1 MSLRIKDNTDD
12 ILREVNRKKE
22 AFVLKGGLEAGAEMR
37 RRAPVGVTGQTR
49 GSITT
54 ETGIDSGQVYSDTGP
69 TAKWAPFVEFG
80 TGRYVTGGRQTPW
93 TYYDEQRGTFVTTH
107 GQPAQPFAEPGWQ
120 AALPKIERLALK
132 DFEL

>member
-22 AFVLKGGLEAGAEMR
+22 AFVFAGGLIANGEMKR
-37 RRAPVGVTGQTR
+37 RTPVDTGQLR

-54 ETGIDSGQVYSDTGP
+54 ETGSEGGKVYSDTGP
-69 TAKWAPFVEFG
+69 TANYAEYIEFG
-80 TGRYVTGGRQTPW
+80 TGKFVTGGRQTPW

>member
-1 MSLRIKDNTDD
+1 MSFRIKDNTDD

-22 AFVLKGGLEAGAEMR
+22 AFVFAGGLIANGEMKR
-37 RRAPVGVTGQTR
+37 RTPVDTGQLR

-54 ETGIDSGQVYSDTGP
+54 ETGSEGGQVYSDTGP
-69 TAKWAPFVEFG
+69 TANYAEYLEFG
-80 TGRYVTGGRQTPW
+80 TR
-93 TYYDEQRGTFVTTH
+93 F
-107 GQPAQPFAEPGWQ
+107 QPAQPYAEPGWQ

>member
-12 ILREVNRKKE
+12 ILREVSRKKE
-22 AFVLKGGLEAGAEMR
+22 AFVFAGGLIANSEMKQR
-37 RRAPVGVTGQTR
+37 TPVDTGQLR

-54 ETGIDSGQVYSDTGP
+54 ETGSDGGQVYSDTGP
-69 TAKWAPFVEFG
+69 TASYAEFVEFG
-80 TGRYVTGGRQTPW
+80 TVYQV
-93 TYYDEQRGTFVTTH
+93 
-107 GQPAQPFAEPGWQ
+107 AQPYAEPGWQ

>member
-12 ILREVNRKKE
+12 ILKEVNRKKE
-22 AFVLKGGLEAGAEMR
+22 AFVFAGGLIANSEMKQR
-37 RRAPVGVTGQTR
+37 TPVDTGQLR

-54 ETGIDSGQVYSDTGP
+54 ETGSDGGQVYSDTGP
-69 TAKWAPFVEFG
+69 TTNYAEFVEFG
-80 TGRYVTGGRQTPW
+80 TVHQT
-93 TYYDEQRGTFVTTH
+93 
-107 GQPAQPFAEPGWQ
+107 AQPYAEPGWQ

>member
-12 ILREVNRKKE
+12 ILKEVNRKKE
-22 AFVLKGGLEAGAEMR
+22 AFVFAGGLIANSEMKQR
-37 RRAPVGVTGQTR
+37 TPVDTGQLR

-54 ETGIDSGQVYSDTGP
+54 ETGSDGGQVYSDTGP
-69 TAKWAPFVEFG
+69 TANYAEFVEFG
-80 TGRYVTGGRQTPW
+80 TVHQT
-93 TYYDEQRGTFVTTH
+93 
-107 GQPAQPFAEPGWQ
+107 AQPYAEPGWQ

>member
-12 ILREVNRKKE
+12 IIREVSRKKE
-22 AFVLKGGLEAGAEMR
+22 AFVFAGGLIANGEMK
-37 RRAPVGVTGQTR
+37 RRAPVDTGQLR

-54 ETGIDSGQVYSDTGP
+54 ETGSDGGQIYSDTGP
-69 TAKWAPFVEFG
+69 TANYAEYLEFG
-80 TGRYVTGGRQTPW
+80 TRFQS
-93 TYYDEQRGTFVTTH
+93 
-107 GQPAQPFAEPGWQ
+107 AQPYAEPGWQ